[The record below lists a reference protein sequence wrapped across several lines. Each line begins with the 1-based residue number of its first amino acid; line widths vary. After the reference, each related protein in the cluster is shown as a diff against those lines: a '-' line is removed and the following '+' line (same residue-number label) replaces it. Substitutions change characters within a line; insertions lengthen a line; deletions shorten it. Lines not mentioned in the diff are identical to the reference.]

1 MLLTENQLD
10 EFDRDGFILVEDL
23 FDAEE
28 MTTALNDMEQIFYG
42 KPYAAYLKKLDET
55 GEVDAVEPTV
65 TNVVAHYGDTEYGRA
80 QFPTGFDALDRLIE
94 NEAYLNVFAQ
104 CLGTD
109 DVSYCNAHL
118 FMRSGPTDERCPEHP
133 WQGYHA
139 DHGTNT
145 FLPLSHAV
153 GSFDYVNSGVYL
165 HDVPDDCAPMQII
178 PGSHRQI
185 MDLLPKLI
193 RDGNWIGRG
202 GIKDIRK
209 VPEFAD
215 PVPATGKA
223 GSVRFNSSFGVHA
236 AIPFENKRRQRG
248 YSTFSFSR
256 ADTSPWI
263 KLSNLWREQ
272 EYSVP
277 FWKNTTPRV
286 RSLFGWPKAGHPYYT
301 FETLDLLSEW
311 YPGIDLTS
319 YQDKLQTEVANSID
333 L

>member
-10 EFDRDGFILVEDL
+10 EFHRDGFILVEDL

-165 HDVPDDCAPMQII
+165 HDVKYDCAHMHVI
-178 PGSHRQI
+178 H
-185 MDLLPKLI
+185 L
-193 RDGNWIGRG
+193 
-202 GIKDIRK
+202 
-209 VPEFAD
+209 
-215 PVPATGKA
+215 
-223 GSVRFNSSFGVHA
+223 
-236 AIPFENKRRQRG
+236 
-248 YSTFSFSR
+248 
-256 ADTSPWI
+256 
-263 KLSNLWREQ
+263 
-272 EYSVP
+272 
-277 FWKNTTPRV
+277 
-286 RSLFGWPKAGHPYYT
+286 
-301 FETLDLLSEW
+301 
-311 YPGIDLTS
+311 
-319 YQDKLQTEVANSID
+319 
-333 L
+333 